1 MDNQEFLAENNEIN
15 KEMITIESSDLH
27 EIEVVQSSSQEKQ
40 TPEIEALEVI
50 EQEETEE
57 NIKEVPDYIALIKWI
72 ETNPRYAH
80 LVAKVDGE
88 GEVKPSQ
95 PDNLFIEK
103 IKNNLFV
110 KIIKNHLLSIPTEYY
125 GKSYVTD
132 KVRDDAVV
140 VSRLI
145 NVSNLIDFFGN
156 SPLWFFA
163 FKSLGNAPAFFI
175 TIVMNIII
183 LKFSNDLSTNI
194 NRSNKNYHLV
204 KKAGLFS
211 GLVILNV
218 IQSVASGIGVELFN
232 NQAKLTE
239 VKAQEIVEAQMII
252 EQENMEFLKN
262 ANSPQ
267 YLQVKE
273 RCEKGEA
280 ELNRIPRSNPRW
292 NSLYAEMHGTWQE
305 RTQDWNN
312 VPMEQL
318 PVCRQLV
325 RLQNELFVN
334 YENAQN
340 DFNDLLIARNDVGND
355 LLFLDSSFPNI
366 YQSNFTSEGEL
377 KSSLELVT
385 LATNSFLTKLFDGE
399 LGAIALPL
407 FILSFSV
414 ISSFVSCIITWNY
427 SEDEY
432 VKLSWDEEL
441 KQKRDL
447 WLETQWRNLINDN
460 AHNQ

>member
-1 MDNQEFLAENNEIN
+1 MGNQQFLAENNEIN

-27 EIEVVQSSSQEKQ
+27 EIEIVQSSSQEKQ
-40 TPEIEALEVI
+40 TPEIEALEVVN
-50 EQEETEE
+50 QEETEE

-80 LVAKVDGE
+80 LVTMVDGE
-88 GEVKPSQ
+88 GEIKPSQ
-95 PDNLFIEK
+95 P
-103 IKNNLFV
+103 NNLFMDM
-110 KIIKNHLLSIPTEYY
+110 IKNHLWSIPTEYY

-163 FKSLGNAPAFFI
+163 FKSLGSVPAFFI

-204 KKAGLFS
+204 KKVGLFS

-232 NQAKLTE
+232 NQAKLTQ

-252 EQENMEFLKN
+252 EQENMEVLKN
-262 ANSPQ
+262 ATSPQ
-267 YLQVKE
+267 YMEVKE

-280 ELNRIPRSNPRW
+280 ELNRISRSNPRW
-292 NSLYAEMHGTWQE
+292 DSLYAEIHGTWQQ

-312 VPMEQL
+312 LPMEQL

-325 RLQNELFVN
+325 RLQSELFIN

-340 DFNDLLIARNDVGND
+340 YFNNLLIARNNVGND
-355 LLFLDSSFPNI
+355 LLFLDDSFPNI

-414 ISSFVSCIITWNY
+414 ITSFVSCIITWNY

-447 WLETQWRNLINDN
+447 WLEAQWRNLINDN

>member
-1 MDNQEFLAENNEIN
+1 MDNEQFAPKENEEIIIVESADLEDIDIVKSSTNKNEAPET
-15 KEMITIESSDLH
+15 KPL
-27 EIEVVQSSSQEKQ
+27 EVVN
-40 TPEIEALEVI
+40 
-50 EQEETEE
+50 QEETEE
-57 NIKEVPDYIALIKWI
+57 NIKELPDYIALIKWI

-80 LVAKVDGE
+80 LVAMVDKE
-88 GEVKPSQ
+88 GEIKPSQ
-95 PDNLFIEK
+95 PDNLF
-103 IKNNLFV
+103 V
-110 KIIKNHLLSIPTEYY
+110 KIIKNYLLSIPTEYY

-145 NVSNLIDFFGN
+145 NASNLIDFVGN

-163 FKSLGNAPAFFI
+163 FKSLGSGWAFFI

-183 LKFSNDLSTNI
+183 LKFSNDLSTKI
-194 NRSNKNYHLV
+194 NTSNKNYHLV

-232 NQAKLTE
+232 NQSKLTE
-239 VKAQEIVEAQMII
+239 VKAQEIVEKQMII
-252 EQENMEFLKN
+252 EQENMEVFKN
-262 ANSPQ
+262 ATSPQ
-267 YLQVKE
+267 YVAVKE
-273 RCEKGEA
+273 RCEKGQE
-280 ELNRIPRSNPRW
+280 ELNSLPHSNPRW
-292 NSLYAEMHGTWQE
+292 YSLYAEMHGTWQE
-305 RTQDWNN
+305 HTQDWDN

-340 DFNDLLIARNDVGND
+340 NFNNLLIARNDVGND
-355 LLFLDSSFPNI
+355 LLFLDSSFPNV
-366 YQSNFTSEGEL
+366 YQSHFTPEGEL

-385 LATNSFLTKLFDGE
+385 LATNSFLTKLFDGK

-447 WLETQWRNLINDN
+447 WLEAQWRNLINDTQQ
-460 AHNQ
+460 NQ